1 MGAIALVGAVGFTAC
16 SSEDDLTAQQN
27 PTFDGESVK
36 TQFAINIPYGS
47 KNTRMTDD
55 NTQNSNNFLGMTNVR
70 LLPFAGEPGTEADKV
85 ATFSSMIP
93 LTDIAGITA
102 TTSSKVYS
110 DVNVPVGTNHFLFYA
125 SAPMGTDASTKFAKG
140 SIESTLDGQTT
151 LSGIKFELDPV
162 DSNNKDAE
170 GTLTG
175 VLDDVAQV
183 TGWSDGID
191 VDENLK
197 ALYTSFTSLKAG
209 SANNI
214 KLTLQNLY
222 NQVESWVANED
233 ASGTVA
239 KAIRAAITTG
249 GTFSVEGTSAP
260 YTLKTDLTYP
270 EERNLPD
277 GAVELT
283 FEPTTK
289 TFSYVTNSS
298 LTGLNS
304 LNVSQVCYPAALY
317 YFVNTDVAANDAEL
331 ESTSW
336 PQTPA
341 AWTGAFDDWGNTVL
355 ATTRTIALKKNI
367 QYAVAS
373 MKLTVKCATS
383 SLKDKGTE
391 THPAVYVTVPTGG
404 FEVTGVLVGGQPSQT
419 DWKLEPASAGTFDYT
434 VYDKISGVS
443 AQAGTAQGENYTLLL
458 SDTTETAQ
466 KVNFAIELKNNSG
479 VEFRGV
485 DGVVP
490 VGGKFYLIGQLDPS
504 GKNLNEE
511 YDYVKNPHVFMADY
525 QTVVN
530 TTIKT
535 LASAYNTIPDLRA
548 TKMELGLSVDLN
560 WENGILFDNVVIGG
574 EE

>member
-1 MGAIALVGAVGFTAC
+1 MKIFSKYAYMGAIALVGAVGFTAC
-16 SSEDDLTAQQN
+16 SSDDDLTAPQN

-239 KAIRAAITTG
+239 KAIRAAITL
-249 GTFSVEGTSAP
+249 SLIHIS
-260 YTLKTDLTYP
+260 
-270 EERNLPD
+270 
-277 GAVELT
+277 
-283 FEPTTK
+283 EPTRP
-289 TFSYVTNSS
+289 Y
-298 LTGLNS
+298 
-304 LNVSQVCYPAALY
+304 
-317 YFVNTDVAANDAEL
+317 
-331 ESTSW
+331 
-336 PQTPA
+336 
-341 AWTGAFDDWGNTVL
+341 
-355 ATTRTIALKKNI
+355 
-367 QYAVAS
+367 
-373 MKLTVKCATS
+373 
-383 SLKDKGTE
+383 
-391 THPAVYVTVPTGG
+391 
-404 FEVTGVLVGGQPSQT
+404 
-419 DWKLEPASAGTFDYT
+419 
-434 VYDKISGVS
+434 
-443 AQAGTAQGENYTLLL
+443 
-458 SDTTETAQ
+458 
-466 KVNFAIELKNNSG
+466 
-479 VEFRGV
+479 
-485 DGVVP
+485 
-490 VGGKFYLIGQLDPS
+490 
-504 GKNLNEE
+504 
-511 YDYVKNPHVFMADY
+511 
-525 QTVVN
+525 
-530 TTIKT
+530 
-535 LASAYNTIPDLRA
+535 
-548 TKMELGLSVDLN
+548 
-560 WENGILFDNVVIGG
+560 
-574 EE
+574 